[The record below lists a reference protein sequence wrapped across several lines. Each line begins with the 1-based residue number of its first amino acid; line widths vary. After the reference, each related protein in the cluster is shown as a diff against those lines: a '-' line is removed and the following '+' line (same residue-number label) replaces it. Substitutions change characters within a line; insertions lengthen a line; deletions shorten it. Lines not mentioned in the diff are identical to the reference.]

1 MFEIMSWGW
10 KMKKLMRVF
19 GDEEGLAMIEYG
31 LIAALIG
38 VSLIITLGLLTNAI
52 QDMFNIIISTLN
64 SA

>member
-1 MFEIMSWGW
+1 MGRAQQ
-10 KMKKLMRVF
+10 KKLMRFF

-38 VSLIITLGLLTNAI
+38 VALIITLGLLTNAI
-52 QDMFNIIISTLN
+52 QDMFNVIVSTLN

>member
-1 MFEIMSWGW
+1 
-10 KMKKLMRVF
+10 MKKLMRVL